1 METIG
6 KEAFSYCSELNSV
19 YFPKSVTSFGDDVL
33 SYCPSLE
40 TISIEPGNPCCIT
53 SNGVLFN
60 SDMTV
65 ILCYPAKS
73 AGASYTIPN
82 SVKEIGNYAFCQ
94 CSLLNE
100 IVIPYGVEKL
110 GLTAFGYCTGMY
122 NINIPPSVTSIGGGA
137 FSGCSALTDIVIPD
151 SVTFLGSIAF
161 RECTSLKSIT
171 LSNNLTII
179 YGSTFS
185 ECKSL
190 ESIVIPDSVV
200 SVEDRVFCYCES
212 LKSVT
217 ISNSLTSIREYCFLG
232 CTSLENVEIPDNVTG
247 IGYRAFYG
255 CSKLKTVKMPD
266 SLTGIAS
273 EAFINCR
280 TLESI
285 TLPVGTKTISQD
297 AFSGCKSLQEIV
309 IPKSVNYISDSAFR
323 NCDSVVFYCCM
334 DSYADRYAEKYGIPR
349 IYITDLILSETYLDL
364 SVGSL
369 YTLTYNITP
378 ESSKDQSV
386 TWTSDD
392 PSVVTVENGLLRAK
406 DKGKAV
412 ITAVTDDGTYE
423 QCTVNVYREV
433 IHQEAVPPT
442 CTEDGTLECW
452 IYENKYYLDEKL
464 TQQVFSIIDPAIG
477 HDWGEP
483 EYTWDDEYNCTALRI
498 CNHDHSHVE
507 TETTAGICSVSTQP
521 TCEEDGEEIYTA
533 YFENPSFADQT
544 KEVVIP
550 KTGHDWG
557 EPEWIWESYDT
568 AYAEFTC
575 TNDEAHKETVK
586 AEITSETTPAT
597 EETEGKI
604 VYTATVEFEG
614 KVYTDTKTE
623 IIPKIETDDEPIRY
637 GDVNDDGKVTAK
649 DSLMAQRYAI
659 KLTTLTDKQI
669 KAADVD
675 LDNKITVKDALYIL
689 RCSINLVV
697 LPIEK

>member
-1 METIG
+1 
-6 KEAFSYCSELNSV
+6 
-19 YFPKSVTSFGDDVL
+19 
-33 SYCPSLE
+33 
-40 TISIEPGNPCCIT
+40 
-53 SNGVLFN
+53 
-60 SDMTV
+60 
-65 ILCYPAKS
+65 
-73 AGASYTIPN
+73 
-82 SVKEIGNYAFCQ
+82 
-94 CSLLNE
+94 
-100 IVIPYGVEKL
+100 
-110 GLTAFGYCTGMY
+110 
-122 NINIPPSVTSIGGGA
+122 
-137 FSGCSALTDIVIPD
+137 
-151 SVTFLGSIAF
+151 
-161 RECTSLKSIT
+161 
-171 LSNNLTII
+171 
-179 YGSTFS
+179 
-185 ECKSL
+185 
-190 ESIVIPDSVV
+190 
-200 SVEDRVFCYCES
+200 
-212 LKSVT
+212 
-217 ISNSLTSIREYCFLG
+217 
-232 CTSLENVEIPDNVTG
+232 
-247 IGYRAFYG
+247 
-255 CSKLKTVKMPD
+255 
-266 SLTGIAS
+266 
-273 EAFINCR
+273 
-280 TLESI
+280 
-285 TLPVGTKTISQD
+285 
-297 AFSGCKSLQEIV
+297 
-309 IPKSVNYISDSAFR
+309 
-323 NCDSVVFYCCM
+323 M

-521 TCEEDGEEIYTA
+521 TCECDGEGEYYAVFKNPAFSEQIINEIIPAKGHDWGEPEWTWNGYKTAYAVFTCTNDNTHTETVNAEITSKTNAPTCETDGKTVYTA
-533 YFENPSFADQT
+533 TVTFNGKTYTDT
-544 KEVVIP
+544 KTEIIP

-557 EPEWIWESYDT
+557 EPEWTWESYDT
-568 AYAEFTC
+568 AYAVFTC
-575 TNDEAHKETVK
+575 TNDTAHKETVK

-637 GDVNDDGKVTAK
+637 GDVNDDG
-649 DSLMAQRYAI
+649 
-659 KLTTLTDKQI
+659 
-669 KAADVD
+669 
-675 LDNKITVKDALYIL
+675 
-689 RCSINLVV
+689 
-697 LPIEK
+697 